1 MATSGCEDETMDAR
15 QAAQFGN
22 ESRLRHLLDSGECSP
37 DTLDADDCSLLHW
50 AAINNRQLSGKGCE
64 RRDFIERRLL

>member
-1 MATSGCEDETMDAR
+1 MDAR

-22 ESRLRHLLDSGECSP
+22 VSRLQQLLDSGECTP

-50 AAINNRQLSGKGCE
+50 AAINNRLIIYFSVELS
-64 RRDFIERRLL
+64 LLMHISF

>member
-1 MATSGCEDETMDAR
+1 MASGPEDERMDAR

-22 ESRLRHLLDSGECSP
+22 EARLRQLLDSGECTP

-50 AAINNRQLSGKGCE
+50 AAINNRYVAS
-64 RRDFIERRLL
+64 FITFVNP